1 MGATRTRYLLALP
14 DRVAAAFRTIGGQSS
29 AFPGARLGCLAVT
42 TAAGFSESIMWM
54 QSGHTQRVAVR
65 CYALARTTS
74 TYLTLLPSTHYPAPS
89 LADRPAPSHTRC
101 GTQAWC
107 GRVCPC
113 CPRRRIP
120 QRVPALLRGRA
131 PPDSQLAALPDA
143 CDDILPGGPCGLGR
157 RSLQHLRR
165 STSQPSADAY
175 SPSTCTVRSCAGGSS
190 SWDTTSHTS
199 RPL

>member
-1 MGATRTRYLLALP
+1 MALP

-42 TAAGFSESIMWM
+42 TAASFPESIMWM

-74 TYLTLLPSTHYPAPS
+74 TYLGLLPLTHH
-89 LADRPAPSHTRC
+89 LADRPAPFLQTVWITGPVRPGVPVLTSR
-101 GTQAWC
+101 
-107 GRVCPC
+107 
-113 CPRRRIP
+113 PRRRIP